1 MSFRILLADDH
12 QLFRQALRMTLETH
26 PEISIVA
33 EAQDGQGVVAAAA
46 QTRPE
51 VVCLDLNMPG
61 LSTSE
66 TVRQLLATDP
76 ALKIIAMSADTELFK
91 VAGVINAG
99 ARAYVTKMDIANQL
113 PAAILSVTRNQ
124 TYFSPDLC
132 INDMSDLTRHLPSDC
147 P

>member
-1 MSFRILLADDH
+1 
-12 QLFRQALRMTLETH
+12 
-26 PEISIVA
+26 
-33 EAQDGQGVVAAAA
+33 
-46 QTRPE
+46 
-51 VVCLDLNMPG
+51 
-61 LSTSE
+61 
-66 TVRQLLATDP
+66 
-76 ALKIIAMSADTELFK
+76 MSADTELFK

-132 INDMSDLTRHLPSDC
+132 INDMSDLTRHMPSDC

>member
-1 MSFRILLADDH
+1 MSCRILLADDH
-12 QLFRQALRMTLETH
+12 LLFRQALRMTLEMH
-26 PEISIVA
+26 PEITIVA

-46 QTRPE
+46 LSRPE

-61 LSTSE
+61 PSTSE
-66 TVRQLLATDP
+66 TVQQLLAADP

-99 ARAYVTKMDIANQL
+99 ARAYVTKIDIANQL
-113 PAAILSVTRNQ
+113 PAAILSVARNKI
-124 TYFSPDLC
+124 YFSPDLC
-132 INDMSDLTRHLPSDC
+132 INDVSDLVRHMLPDS